1 MGLGRPAFGLSGR
14 FRCAVFNGGFQVAF
28 PAAGNFIWSIALPSG
43 LVITDGAGILQLR
56 VDGNTT
62 SGGQIG

>member
-1 MGLGRPAFGLSGR
+1 LGLLGR

-62 SGGQIG
+62 S